1 MGWFDLVVGEAPCTR
16 GFLLLGGGGASSAA
30 GPQRSVNPHGTL
42 TCGATATK
50 PTVSEQRPTYRRYT
64 LKTRGHL
71 RAKGIQLDCDG
82 LLTRQNIT
90 GRVP

>member
-30 GPQRSVNPHGTL
+30 GPQRCVNPHSAL

-50 PTVSEQRPTYRRYT
+50 PTVSEQRPATGGT
-64 LKTRGHL
+64 L
-71 RAKGIQLDCDG
+71 
-82 LLTRQNIT
+82 
-90 GRVP
+90 